1 MNEEPS
7 ITASPLPAG
16 IALETACAEAQRN
29 CGDDIYLEHAPLLRR
44 VAVRKFDVPPGDAE
58 ALVHD
63 VFVNCLLT
71 TRNVRGNLRAYLIG
85 AICNA
90 CRNYWRTRR
99 SERRLFAEEDEA
111 AANLVA
117 ADLFDGLAV
126 NLVVASTLAKLGP
139 RCRELLRR
147 YYLNGEDSTAI
158 AAAMNTTPANVNYLM
173 HVCRKHARVVYDAIT
188 RVP

>member
-1 MNEEPS
+1 MNEESSLTVPRNPKDITLEVPS
-7 ITASPLPAG
+7 SDG
-16 IALETACAEAQRN
+16 GRN
-29 CGDDIYLEHAPLLRR
+29 VADEMYIQHAPLLRR
-44 VAVRKFDVPPGDAE
+44 IAIRKFQVPSCDAD

-63 VFVNCLLT
+63 VFLNCLLT
-71 TRNVRGNLRAYLIG
+71 ARNIRTDLRGYLIA

-99 SERRLFAEEDEA
+99 SEQRVFADDEHA
-111 AANLVA
+111 AADVVA
-117 ADLFDGLAV
+117 DDLFDGLAL
-126 NLVVASTLAKLGP
+126 NLVVASTLARLGR

-147 YYLNGEDSTAI
+147 YYLNGEATPAI

>member
-1 MNEEPS
+1 MNEETS
-7 ITASPLPAG
+7 LTASDDPKD
-16 IALETACAEAQRN
+16 IALEITCPEGERN
-29 CGDDIYLEHAPLLRR
+29 IADEIYVQHAPLLRR
-44 VAVRKFDVPPGDAE
+44 IAVRKFGVPPGDAE

-71 TRNVRGNLRAYLIG
+71 ARNIRGDLRAYLIA

-99 SERRLFAEEDEA
+99 SEQRVFADDDTA
-111 AANLVA
+111 AADVIA
-117 ADLFDGLAV
+117 DDLFDGLAL

-147 YYLNGEDSTAI
+147 YYLNGEETAAI